1 MPTNRL
7 ITALLLLLLPLTGS
21 AQNLSQ
27 SQVDRFMSLPQSQ
40 QEQLAQQ
47 YGVDIDQLRQRNS
60 GGDSSLEKPDAPV
73 VQPTKSK
80 NGNGDAES
88 ENDKANEK
96 ARKAD
101 KSDALNAF
109 GYDLFKGEPSTFAP
123 VTEVPVPTGYIIG
136 TGDTIQLQ
144 LYGKKTGQ
152 YNLTVGRDGTIAI
165 PEIGPFSV
173 AGLSFN
179 ELRNEIQKMVTDRFI
194 GVESSVR
201 LGELRSMR
209 VFVLGEAR
217 NPGAYTVSSLST
229 LTNALFVSGGIQ
241 KTGSLRRIQHK
252 RDGEVI
258 GTFDLYDLL
267 LEGDS
272 SDDARLQAG
281 DVIFIPPVGKRVSV
295 GGEVRRP
302 ARYELRGETTL
313 ESVIALAGGMTEQAY
328 PKRVRIER
336 INDDFLRMLGE
347 VDASQPKGMNAP
359 VQAGDHIRIPSIAD
373 VTGQYVEL
381 KGAVTRSGRF
391 AWMPG
396 MRLSSLIANLGTD
409 LDEAADHTAALLI
422 RRDPETD
429 LIAAHFIN
437 PRAVVENPGSDA
449 DPELQEKDRI
459 LFFADLAKAD
469 LPAAA
474 YEEAETNGEDRTL
487 VQRMDQLASNNELS
501 DEQAK
506 RWNELKQWRREQMMG
521 NVIQRLRKEST
532 PNQPA
537 PVAAISGEVRYP
549 GSYPITQ
556 ERSLSN
562 LLKLAGG
569 LKDGASLEEAE
580 VSRLKR
586 DDQGDGSRVIR
597 TLDVTPLANDRTIDD
612 FHLQSRDRV
621 QIKSIPAF
629 NENRTV
635 TLGGEIRFPGTYSLR
650 KGESLEEVV
659 ERAGGLTQYAFPEGA
674 VFTRESLKERERK
687 RLREAE
693 EKLQGRL
700 LGQQIQGEDF
710 TNQKQGQQQTRE
722 LLDRISEARAVGR
735 MVIDLKRA
743 LRDPD
748 YQSIR
753 LQDGDS
759 LTVPEQPQSVSVLG
773 EVQFPTSHLHD
784 QGLTLN
790 DYIERSGGPNSQADE
805 DRVYIIR
812 ANGSVSLPNRSNW
825 FASNRTQLSPGDT
838 VVMPLDVDQLSQ
850 LQLWTD
856 VSQII
861 YQMSLG
867 AAAID
872 GL

>member
-1 MPTNRL
+1 MSTNRL
-7 ITALLLLLLPLTGS
+7 ITALLLLLLPLTGI

-27 SQVDRFMSLPQSQ
+27 AQVDRFMSLPKSQ
-40 QEQLAQQ
+40 QEQLARQ
-47 YGVDIDQLRQRNS
+47 YGVDIGQLRQRANGGNS
-60 GGDSSLEKPDAPV
+60 SSMEQPDAPV
-73 VQPTKSK
+73 VKPVNSGQNNDGSGSDSK
-80 NGNGDAES
+80 
-88 ENDKANEK
+88 ENANKK
-96 ARKAD
+96 ARKAQ
-101 KSDALNAF
+101 KSESLNAF

-123 VTEVPVPTGYIIG
+123 VTEVPVPSGYIIG

-252 RDGEVI
+252 RDGKVI

-281 DVIFIPPVGKRVSV
+281 DVIFIPPVGKRVSI
-295 GGEVRRP
+295 GGEVQRP
-302 ARYELRGETTL
+302 AKYELRDENELGE
-313 ESVIALAGGMTEQAY
+313 VIELAGGMTDQAY

-336 INDDFLRMLGE
+336 INDDFLRTLDE
-347 VDASQPKGMNAP
+347 ADASNQQGLNTT
-359 VQAGDHIRIPSIAD
+359 VQAGDYIRVASIAD
-373 VTGQYVEL
+373 VTGQYVEV

-391 AWMPG
+391 AWVPG
-396 MRLSSLIANLGTD
+396 MRLSSLISNLETD
-409 LDEAADHTAALLI
+409 LADASDDSAALLV
-422 RRDPETD
+422 RRNPETD
-429 LIAAHFIN
+429 RIATQFID
-437 PRAVVENPGSDA
+437 PRAVVNNPGTKA
-449 DPELQEKDRI
+449 DPLLKEKDQI
-459 LFFADLAKAD
+459 LFFADKAKA
-469 LPAAA
+469 
-474 YEEAETNGEDRTL
+474 GEPKSQQQNW
-487 VQRMDQLASNNELS
+487 QRQAMLS
-501 DEQAK
+501 
-506 RWNELKQWRREQMMG
+506 
-521 NVIQRLRKEST
+521 NVIERLRKEST

-537 PVAAISGEVRYP
+537 PIASITGEVRYP

-556 ERSLSN
+556 DRSLSN

-569 LKDGASLEEAE
+569 LKDGASLDEAE
-580 VSRLKR
+580 VSRLER
-586 DDQGDGSRVIR
+586 DDQGDGNRVIR
-597 TLDVTPLANDRTIDD
+597 TLDVTPLANDQTIDD
-612 FHLQSRDRV
+612 FRLQSRDRV

-635 TLGGEIRFPGTYSLR
+635 TLDGEIRFPGTYSLR
-650 KGESLEEVV
+650 KGETLKKVV
-659 ERAGGLTQYAFPEGA
+659 KRAGGLTQYAFPEGA
-674 VFTRESLKERERK
+674 VFTRQSLKERERK

-693 EKLQGRL
+693 DKLQGRL
-700 LGQQIQGEDF
+700 LSQQVQGEDF

-735 MVIDLKRA
+735 MVIDLERA
-743 LRDPD
+743 LHDPD

-773 EVQFPTSHLHD
+773 EVQFPTSHLHEPS
-784 QGLTLN
+784 LTLN
-790 DYIERSGGPNSQADE
+790 DYIERSGGPNNQADE

-812 ANGSVSLPNRSNW
+812 ADGSVSLPNRSNW
-825 FASNRTQLSPGDT
+825 FASDRTQLSPGDT

>member
-1 MPTNRL
+1 MPKPRFL
-7 ITALLLLLLPLTGS
+7 AALLLLALPAMGA
-21 AQNLSQ
+21 AQNISQ
-27 SQVDRFMSLPQSQ
+27 SDIDRFMSLPQSQ
-40 QEQLAQQ
+40 QERLAEQ
-47 YGVDIDQLRQRNS
+47 YGVDVDELKAQRSS
-60 GGDSSLEKPDAPV
+60 GNGQSMEQPDAPV
-73 VQPTKSK
+73 VQPVSSSDESSESQSD
-80 NGNGDAES
+80 DAEES
-88 ENDKANEK
+88 ER
-96 ARKAD
+96 ARQTEDSSKL
-101 KSDALNAF
+101 KAF

-123 VTEVPVPTGYIIG
+123 VTEVPVPSGYIIG
-136 TGDTIQLQ
+136 TGDTIELQ
-144 LYGKKTGQ
+144 LFGKKTGQ
-152 YNLTVGRDGTIAI
+152 YTLTVGRDGTIAI
-165 PEIGPFSV
+165 PEIGPYSV

-179 ELRNEIQKMVTDRFI
+179 ELRNEISKLVTDRFI

-229 LTNALFVSGGIQ
+229 LTNALFVSGGIEQ
-241 KTGSLRRIQHK
+241 TGSLRRIQHK

-267 LEGDS
+267 LNGDS

-281 DVIFIPPVGKRVSV
+281 DVIFIPPVGKRVSI
-295 GGEVRRP
+295 GGEVQRP
-302 ARYELRGETTL
+302 AQYELRGEDEL
-313 ESVIALAGGMTEQAY
+313 GEVIELAGGMTNQAY

-347 VDASQPKGMNAP
+347 ADASDQQGLNTP
-359 VQAGDHIRIPSIAD
+359 VQGGDHIRVPSIAD

-381 KGAVTRSGRF
+381 KGAVTRPGRF
-391 AWMPG
+391 AWIPG
-396 MRLSSLIANLGTD
+396 MRLSSLISNLETD
-409 LDEAADHTAALLI
+409 LAEAADDSAALLV

-429 LIAAHFIN
+429 RIATHFIN
-437 PRAVVENPGSDA
+437 PRAVVNNPGTESD
-449 DPELQEKDRI
+449 PRLKEKDQI
-459 LFFADLAKAD
+459 LFFADRAKA
-469 LPAAA
+469 
-474 YEEAETNGEDRTL
+474 GEPKSQQESW
-487 VQRMDQLASNNELS
+487 QRGSMLS
-501 DEQAK
+501 D
-506 RWNELKQWRREQMMG
+506 
-521 NVIQRLRKEST
+521 VIERLRKEST

-537 PVAAISGEVRYP
+537 PVASISGEVRYP

-562 LLKLAGG
+562 LLNLAGG
-569 LKDGASLEEAE
+569 LKDGASLDEAE
-580 VSRLKR
+580 VSRLER
-586 DDQGDGSRVIR
+586 DAQGDGNRTIR
-597 TLDVTPLANDRTIDD
+597 TLDVTPLANNRKIDD
-612 FHLQSRDRV
+612 FRLQSRDRV

-635 TLGGEIRFPGTYSLR
+635 TLDGEIRFPGTYSLR
-650 KGESLEEVV
+650 KGETLDQVV

-700 LGQQIQGEDF
+700 LSQQVQGEDF
-710 TNQKQGQQQTRE
+710 TNQNQGQQQTRE

-735 MVIDLKRA
+735 MVIDLERA
-743 LRDPD
+743 LQDAD

-773 EVQFPTSHLHD
+773 EVQFPTSHLHQ
-784 QGLTLN
+784 QGLTLD

-805 DRVYIIR
+805 DRVYVIR
-812 ANGSVSLPNRSNW
+812 ADGSVALPNRSNW

>member
-1 MPTNRL
+1 MKDVALMPKARFF
-7 ITALLLLLLPLTGS
+7 TALLLLVLPATGA
-21 AQNLSQ
+21 AQNISQ
-27 SQVDRFMSLPQSQ
+27 SDIDRFMSLPQSQ
-40 QEQLAQQ
+40 QERLAKQ
-47 YGVDIDQLRQRNS
+47 YGVDVDELKAQRS
-60 GGDSSLEKPDAPV
+60 GGSGQSMEQPDAPV
-73 VQPTKSK
+73 VQPVNSDNDGSDDGSSK
-80 NGNGDAES
+80 AQSDGAEES
-88 ENDKANEK
+88 ER
-96 ARKAD
+96 ARQSKD
-101 KSDALNAF
+101 SSDLKAF

-123 VTEVPVPTGYIIG
+123 VTEVPVPSGYIIG

-144 LYGKKTGQ
+144 LFGKKTGQ
-152 YNLTVGRDGTIAI
+152 YTLTVGRDGTIAI
-165 PEIGPFSV
+165 PEIGPYSV
-173 AGLSFN
+173 AGLTFN
-179 ELRNEIQKMVTDRFI
+179 ELRNEIRKLVTDRFI

-229 LTNALFVSGGIQ
+229 LTNALFVSGGIEQ
-241 KTGSLRRIQHK
+241 TGSLRRIQHK

-267 LEGDS
+267 LDGDS

-281 DVIFIPPVGKRVSV
+281 DVIFIPPVGKRVSI
-295 GGEVRRP
+295 GGEVQRP
-302 ARYELRGETTL
+302 AKYELRGEKEL
-313 ESVIALAGGMTEQAY
+313 GEVIELAGGMTSQAY

-347 VDASQPKGMNAP
+347 ADASDQQGLNTP
-359 VQAGDHIRIPSIAD
+359 VKAGDHIRVPSIAD

-381 KGAVTRSGRF
+381 KGAVTRPGRF
-391 AWMPG
+391 AWIPG
-396 MRLSSLIANLGTD
+396 MRLSSLISNLETD
-409 LDEAADHTAALLI
+409 LAEAADDSAALLV

-429 LIAAHFIN
+429 RISTHFID
-437 PRAVVENPGSDA
+437 PRAVVNNPGTKL
-449 DPELQEKDRI
+449 DPTLKEKDRV
-459 LFFADLAKAD
+459 LFFADRAKAGK
-469 LPAAA
+469 PQS
-474 YEEAETNGEDRTL
+474 EQQSWQREA
-487 VQRMDQLASNNELS
+487 MLS
-501 DEQAK
+501 D
-506 RWNELKQWRREQMMG
+506 
-521 NVIQRLRKEST
+521 VIERLRKEST

-537 PVAAISGEVRYP
+537 PVASITGEVRYP
-549 GSYPITQ
+549 GSYPIT
-556 ERSLSN
+556 EDRSLSN
-562 LLKLAGG
+562 LLRLAGG

-580 VSRLKR
+580 VSRLER
-586 DDQGDGSRVIR
+586 DAQGDGNRTIR
-597 TLDVTPLANDRTIDD
+597 TLDVTPLANDRTIDN
-612 FHLQSRDRV
+612 FRLQSRDRV

-635 TLGGEIRFPGTYSLR
+635 SLDGEIRYPGTYSLR

-674 VFTRESLKERERK
+674 VFTRQSLKERERK

-700 LGQQIQGEDF
+700 LGQQVQGEDF
-710 TNQKQGQQQTRE
+710 TNQNQGQQQSRE

-735 MVIDLKRA
+735 MVIDLERA
-743 LRDPD
+743 LQDPN

-759 LTVPEQPQSVSVLG
+759 LTIPEQPQSVSVLG
-773 EVQFPTSHLHD
+773 EVQFPTSHLHQ
-784 QGLTLN
+784 QGLSLD
-790 DYIERSGGPNSQADE
+790 DYIERSGGPNNQADE
-805 DRVYIIR
+805 DRVYVIR
-812 ANGSVSLPNRSNW
+812 ADGSVALPNRSNW

-838 VVMPLDVDQLSQ
+838 VVMPMDVDQLSQ